1 MNDEVHE
8 DRVMCYSGEKTNA
21 AVAVRSRN
29 HSSEH
34 ALTKS

>member
-1 MNDEVHE
+1 MDDEVHE
-8 DRVMCYSGEKTNA
+8 DRAMSYSGEKTNA
-21 AVAVRSRN
+21 AVAVRPRN